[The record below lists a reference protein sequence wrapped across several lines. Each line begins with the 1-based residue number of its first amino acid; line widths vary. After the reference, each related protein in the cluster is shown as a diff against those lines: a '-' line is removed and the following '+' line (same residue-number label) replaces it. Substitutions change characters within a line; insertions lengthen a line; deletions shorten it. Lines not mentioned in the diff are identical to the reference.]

1 MPAKKIRT
9 YAFFIL
15 INAVFLFSAS
25 AQDSKI
31 ETQAI
36 RCSALYFV
44 IAGTAGSDKTSE
56 KIIQDIALNFTKVY
70 ANEKNEK
77 NTAVSSADIK
87 IRRDLIVTEITEN
100 YVSRQDAL
108 QEEAVLCGAW
118 FEGFRVQG
126 ENYAYIPIIPKIIPN
141 KVREEYAALAAAG
154 FKKWVSSGHALPAR

>member
-9 YAFFIL
+9 YVFFIL
-15 INAVFLFSAS
+15 INTVFLFSAS

-44 IAGTAGSDKTSE
+44 IAGTTGSDKTNE
-56 KIIQDIALNFTKVY
+56 KISQDIALNFTKVY
-70 ANEKNEK
+70 ANEK

-100 YVSRQDAL
+100 YISRQDAL
-108 QEEAVLCGAW
+108 QDEAVLCGAW

-126 ENYAYIPIIPKIIPN
+126 ENYAYIPIIPKIIPT

>member
-15 INAVFLFSAS
+15 INTVFLFSAS

-36 RCSALYFV
+36 RCSALYFL
-44 IAGTAGSDKTSE
+44 IAGSLGSDITSE
-56 KIIQDIALNFTKVY
+56 KIIQDIVLNFTKVY
-70 ANEKNEK
+70 ANEKN
-77 NTAVSSADIK
+77 TALSSADIK
-87 IRRDLIVTEITEN
+87 VRRDLIVTEITEN
-100 YVSRQDAL
+100 YMSQQDAL

-154 FKKWVSSGHALPAR
+154 FKNWFSSGHALPAR